1 MRGRFYSLKN
11 YLCHPLDLLNRN
23 MIVYKTPEEIE
34 IMREAA
40 QIVSRTL
47 GLIAERIEP
56 GVTPL
61 ELDTLAE
68 EYIRSQDA
76 IPGFLGLYDFPN
88 TLCISVNEQ
97 VVHGIPNDRKLVE
110 GDIISVDCG
119 AIYKGYYG
127 DHAYTFAV
135 GEIDPET
142 KKLLEVTKE
151 CLDLGIAEAKTGN
164 RIGDIGFAIQ
174 QHAEKHGYGVVR
186 DLVGHGLG
194 KTMHEEPQVPN
205 YGRRG
210 RGKKIQNGLTIAIE
224 PMINMGTEKVVQ
236 LDDNW
241 TIVTEDGKP
250 SAHFEHDIAVVNGK
264 AEVLSTFKFVEEA
277 LSKKS

>member
-1 MRGRFYSLKN
+1 MDSAFFIYLKFRKLGLFN
-11 YLCHPLDLLNRN
+11 KKQ
-23 MIVYKTPEEIE
+23 IFYKTPAEIE

-47 GLIAERIEP
+47 GILAAEITP
-56 GVTPL
+56 GITPL
-61 ELDTLAE
+61 FLDKIAE
-68 EYIRSQDA
+68 EYIRSQNA

-88 TLCISVNEQ
+88 TLCISINEQ
-97 VVHGIPNDRKLVE
+97 VVHGIPTNQPLKE

-119 AIYKGYYG
+119 SYFEGYYG
-127 DHAYTFAV
+127 DHAYTFEV
-135 GEIDPET
+135 GEVAPEV

-151 CLDLGIAEAKTGN
+151 CLQIGIEQTRIGN
-164 RIGDIGFAIQ
+164 RIGDIGFHIQ

-210 RGKKIQNGLTIAIE
+210 TGKQILEGLTIAIE
-224 PMINMGTEKVVQ
+224 PMINMGTEQVVQ
-236 LDDNW
+236 ADDNW
-241 TIVTEDGKP
+241 TIVTYDGKP
-250 SAHFEHDIAVVNGK
+250 SAHFEHDVAVVNGQP
-264 AEVLSTFKFVEEA
+264 EVLSTFKYIEEA
-277 LSKKS
+277 LKSKK